1 MELEQLRMFLA
12 VAECRSF
19 SGAARALFVS
29 HSTTSR
35 AVAALERELGV
46 SLMHRTGRAEVTL
59 TEEGEWLKP
68 KAEEMLKLS
77 EDIKKQIREWSKL
90 HSAHMIRRKK
100 YE

>member
-35 AVAALERELGV
+35 AVSALERELGV
-46 SLMHRTGRAEVTL
+46 TLLHRTGRAEVTL
-59 TEEGEWLKP
+59 TEAGALLKP
-68 KAEEMLKLS
+68 KAEEMLKL
-77 EDIKKQIREWSKL
+77 EEEIKKQ
-90 HSAHMIRRKK
+90 HTDMIKEK
-100 YE
+100 ES